1 MPTEGR
7 RIRGTTAGME
17 SSALKIEQVL
27 GILPHRYPFLLIDRV
42 LELTDEKVVALKN
55 VTINEPFFQGHFPGA
70 PVMPGVLQIEA
81 MAQTGGILASRAVQ
95 FDPTTHVMLFMA
107 IDAVKFRKAV
117 VPGDQLRIEVVP
129 LRKGKIFKMKGEITV
144 DGQVVSSAEFLAG
157 LAEKSKV
164 A

>member
-1 MPTEGR
+1 MSE
-7 RIRGTTAGME
+7 I
-17 SSALKIEQVL
+17 LKLEQIL
-27 GILPHRYPFLLIDRV
+27 GLLPHRYPFLLIDRV
-42 LELTDEKVVALKN
+42 LELTDDRVVALKN
-55 VTINEPFFQGHFPGA
+55 VTVNEPYFQGHFPGV

-81 MAQTGGILASRAVQ
+81 MAQAGGVLASRAVA

-117 VPGDQLRIEVVP
+117 VPGDQLMIEVVP
-129 LRKGKIFKMKGEITV
+129 LRKGKIFKMKGEIKV
-144 DGQVVSSAEFLAG
+144 DGNVVSSAEFLAG